1 MPNSDNELDNDNELT
16 PTDSHRQ
23 SRRRLLTTIGIGLAG
38 AYVAP
43 TLFTV
48 AQAQPWR
55 HEGSYSRPSYSRP
68 SYSHPSYS
76 RPSYSRPSR
85 YDHYRRE
92 RDRIR
97 EYKDDPLL
105 ILEDVIQ
112 GTRQR

>member
-1 MPNSDNELDNDNELT
+1 MSHSDNEQDNELT
-16 PTDSHRQ
+16 SSHRQ

-55 HEGSYSRPSYSRP
+55 REGSYSRPSYSRP
-68 SYSHPSYS
+68 SYS

-85 YDHYRRE
+85 YEPYRRE
-92 RDRIR
+92 RERIR

-105 ILEDVIQ
+105 ILEDVIH

>member
-1 MPNSDNELDNDNELT
+1 MSNNEPDNDKKLVA
-16 PTDSHRQ
+16 DDKHRQ

-55 HEGSYSRPSYSRP
+55 REGSYSRPSYSRP
-68 SYSHPSYS
+68 SYSRPSYS

-92 RDRIR
+92 RDRLR

-105 ILEDVIQ
+105 ILEDVIH
-112 GTRQR
+112 GTRNR